1 MSVTCH
7 ARGGP
12 RHFRDFESDG
22 GETGIRKAWVPER
35 VAATAEVGETEESL
49 AQLRKGGTDVR
60 APWQRAWVA
69 AGHSAGQ

>member
-1 MSVTCH
+1 MHVEDPDTSGILNQT
-7 ARGGP
+7 
-12 RHFRDFESDG
+12 G
-22 GETGIRKAWVPER
+22 GETGIRKAWVPGR

-60 APWQRAWVA
+60 ALWQRAWVA